1 MQNTAILQITQ
12 VFFCMATPTPYIARA
27 RDGLREL
34 SDRAQHME
42 TKGFL
47 VSSTTEHPLAF
58 VYKRSFSG
66 VI

>member
-34 SDRAQHME
+34 SDHAQRME
-42 TKGFL
+42 TRGFRMNRA
-47 VSSTTEHPLAF
+47 TEDALAS

-66 VI
+66 DT